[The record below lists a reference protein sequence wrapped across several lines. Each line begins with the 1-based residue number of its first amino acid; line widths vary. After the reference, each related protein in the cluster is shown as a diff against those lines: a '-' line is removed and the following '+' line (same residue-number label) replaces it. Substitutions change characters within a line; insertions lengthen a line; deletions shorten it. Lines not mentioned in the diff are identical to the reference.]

1 MRLPLVVLSSAGSTR
16 LTPDLLSRLEIE
28 GTWTEDGAF
37 RWQGSFWGDSSWP
50 GGGVHLD
57 LQLYGPENAGRGLF
71 SWKKHPWTLSL
82 GHTDYAGNTL
92 QQPVRDPGILFAV
105 QQSEKTS
112 SLFWSPDLASYFAY
126 RKGGSSLTFL
136 MEEEQKIWFYGRSE

>member
-1 MRLPLVVLSSAGSTR
+1 MQAT
-16 LTPDLLSRLEIE
+16 
-28 GTWTEDGAF
+28 
-37 RWQGSFWGDSSWP
+37 
-50 GGGVHLD
+50 
-57 LQLYGPENAGRGLF
+57 
-71 SWKKHPWTLSL
+71 
-82 GHTDYAGNTL
+82 TL

-136 MEEEQKIWFYGRSE
+136 MEEEQKIWFYGGSEAAVEIGRLWAEIGPLCGLAGSFFRIGDQVRGRAEGRLRCGL